1 MSAEQ
6 DRAVV
11 APARPMAPARMGG
24 LAGWRGLAVA
34 IIFGLSA
41 LSLSACDDG
50 PAEEAGSKAGA
61 AVDNAVDQAGDAAEK
76 AGDAIEDTAEDAA
89 DAVGD
94 AAEDAGDA
102 IKKTT
107 E

>member
-6 DRAVV
+6 DSTAM
-11 APARPMAPARMGG
+11 ARNHPVEPVRSGTMTV
-24 LAGWRGLAVA
+24 WRGLAVA
-34 IIFGLSA
+34 TMLGLMTVTLA
-41 LSLSACDDG
+41 ACDDG
-50 PAEEAGSKAGA
+50 PDDEASEAGA
-61 AVDNAVDQAGDAAEK
+61 AIDDAADEAGEAAEN

-102 IKKTT
+102 VERTT

>member
-1 MSAEQ
+1 MSVTEAGAAGQ
-6 DRAVV
+6 TVSWRRLAMAVT
-11 APARPMAPARMGG
+11 
-24 LAGWRGLAVA
+24 
-34 IIFGLSA
+34 FGLLA
-41 LSLSACDDG
+41 LTVTACDDG
-50 PAEEAGSKAGA
+50 PAEEAGSEAGA
-61 AVDNAVDQAGDAAEK
+61 AVDNAVDEAGDAAES

-102 IKKTT
+102 VEKKT

>member
-6 DRAVV
+6 DSA
-11 APARPMAPARMGG
+11 PMAESRPAELVRRGNM
-24 LAGWRGLAVA
+24 AVWRGLAVA
-34 IIFGLSA
+34 MTLGLMTVTLA
-41 LSLSACDDG
+41 ACDDG
-50 PAEEAGSKAGA
+50 PDEEASEAGA
-61 AVDNAVDQAGDAAEK
+61 AVDNAVDEAGEAAEN

-102 IKKTT
+102 VERAT

>member
-6 DRAVV
+6 DSAV
-11 APARPMAPARMGG
+11 MAQNHPVEPVRSGTMAV
-24 LAGWRGLAVA
+24 WRGLAVA
-34 IIFGLSA
+34 LTLGLMTVTLA
-41 LSLSACDDG
+41 ACDDG
-50 PAEEAGSKAGA
+50 PDEEASEAGA
-61 AVDNAVDQAGDAAEK
+61 AVDNAVDEAGEAAEN

-94 AAEDAGDA
+94 AADDAGDA
-102 IKKTT
+102 VERAT